1 MLELACLWKRAKEGD
16 DREARDLLITHYLPL
31 VRNIATGIIRKL
43 RPGVEL
49 DDLISD
55 GTFGLM
61 RAVDAFD
68 PGRGVKFETY
78 ATPVVRGSIFNG
90 LRTLDWVPER
100 TRGKARALQKAMDK
114 ITQLTGRSA
123 TEEELAEELKISAK
137 EVYEL
142 ITDLGCV
149 YLLSLDQPLGLAD
162 DDDVT
167 ILDTVQSRGYSDP
180 VVEAEFGEQRGELRR
195 AIMNLQDREQVL
207 IRKHY
212 LEGVNFETIARMMG
226 VSKQRISQ
234 MHTRAV
240 RRLREYLGNQ
250 EYDYE
255 IMHSFTME
263 SDESEE
269 DTPNIWDLRFPSAR

>member
-1 MLELACLWKRAKEGD
+1 MDLPQLWRLFKEEGD
-16 DREARDLLITHYLPL
+16 GQARAFLIEHYLPL
-31 VRNIATGIIRKL
+31 VRNVASGIIRKL

-61 RAVDAFD
+61 RAVEAFD
-68 PGRGVKFETY
+68 PARGVKFETY
-78 ATPVVRGSIFNG
+78 ATPVVRGSIYNG

-100 TRGKARALQKAMDK
+100 TRGKARALQKAMDN
-114 ITQLTGRSA
+114 ITQKTGRNA
-123 TEEELAEELKISAK
+123 TEDELAEELKMSSK
-137 EVYEL
+137 EVYNL
-142 ITDLGCV
+142 INDLGCI

-162 DDDVT
+162 DDELAVV
-167 ILDTVQSRGYSDP
+167 DTVQDP
-180 VVEAEFGEQRGELRR
+180 GRTEPSMEVEFAEQRSVLRD
-195 AIMNLQDREQVL
+195 AINNLQDREQVL

-240 RRLREYLGNQ
+240 RRLREMLGNV
-250 EYDYE
+250 E
-255 IMHSFTME
+255 IS
-263 SDESEE
+263 SEAMLTFSMDDIE
-269 DTPNIWDLRFPSAR
+269 EAASLWEM

>member
-1 MLELACLWKRAKEGD
+1 MLDIAQLWSRAKGAGD
-16 DREARDLLITHYLPL
+16 TDARDLLIEHYLPL
-31 VRNIATGIIRKL
+31 VRNIASGILRKL
-43 RPGVEL
+43 RQGVEI

-61 RAVDAFD
+61 RAIDAFD
-68 PGRGVKFETY
+68 PARGVKFETY

-123 TEEELAEELKISAK
+123 TEAELAEELKMSAK

-142 ITDLGCV
+142 INDLGTV
-149 YLLSLDQPLGLAD
+149 YLLSLDQPLGMSE
-162 DDDVT
+162 DDDVA
-167 ILDTVQSRGYSDP
+167 IIDTVQDRGQADP
-180 VVEAEFGEQRGELRR
+180 SAEAEFSEQRSVLRD
-195 AIMNLQDREQVL
+195 AINNLQDREQVL

-212 LEGVNFETIARMMG
+212 LEGVNFEAIARMMG

-240 RRLREYLGNQ
+240 RRLRESLGNV
-250 EYDYE
+250 EISYE
-255 IMHSFTME
+255 AMATFTMT
-263 SDESEE
+263 DEEE
-269 DTPNIWDLRFPSAR
+269 EPATSVWEV

>member
-1 MLELACLWKRAKEGD
+1 MLELARLWKQAKECH
-16 DREARDLLITHYLPL
+16 DREARDLLIGHYLPL
-31 VRNIATGIIRKL
+31 VRNIASGIIRKL

-61 RAVDAFD
+61 RAIDAFD
-68 PGRGVKFETY
+68 PARGVKFETY

-149 YLLSLDQPLGLAD
+149 YLLSLDQPLGLSD

-167 ILDTVQSRGYSDP
+167 ILDTVQSKGHSDP
-180 VVEAEFGEQRGELRR
+180 VVEVEFVEQRNELRR
-195 AIMNLQDREQVL
+195 AINNLQDREQIL

-255 IMHSFTME
+255 VMHSFTME
-263 SDESEE
+263 PEE
-269 DTPNIWDLRFPSAR
+269 EEETPSFWDLRFPNAR

>member
-1 MLELACLWKRAKEGD
+1 MDVAQLWRLAKEGE
-16 DREARDLLITHYLPL
+16 DRQARDLLVENYLPL
-31 VRNIATGIIRKL
+31 VKNIAHGIIRKL
-43 RPGVEL
+43 RPGVEV

-68 PGRGVKFETY
+68 PARGVKFETY

-114 ITQLTGRSA
+114 ITQATGRNA

-142 ITDLGCV
+142 INDLGCV
-149 YLLSLDQPLGLAD
+149 YLLSLDQPLGISD

-167 ILDTVQSRGYSDP
+167 IMDTVKDRGGSDP
-180 VVEAEFGEQRGELRR
+180 VVEVEFVEQRSVLRE
-195 AIMNLQDREQVL
+195 AINNLQEREQVL

-212 LEGVNFETIARMMG
+212 LEGVNFEAIARMMG

-240 RRLREYLGNQ
+240 RRLREALGNV
-250 EYDYE
+250 EISYE
-255 IMHSFTME
+255 AMHTFTM
-263 SDESEE
+263 DEDEE
-269 DTPNIWDLRFPSAR
+269 PTASVWEG

>member
-1 MLELACLWKRAKEGD
+1 MEVAQLWRLAKQAGD
-16 DREARDLLITHYLPL
+16 RHARDLLVEHYLPL
-31 VRNIATGIIRKL
+31 VRNIASGIIRKL

-68 PGRGVKFETY
+68 PARGVKFETY

-100 TRGKARALQKAMDK
+100 TRGKVRELQKAMDK
-114 ITQLTGRSA
+114 ITQATGRSA
-123 TEEELAEELKISAK
+123 TEEELAQELKMSAK

-142 ITDLGCV
+142 INDLGCA
-149 YLLSLDQPLGLAD
+149 YLLSLDQPLGISD

-167 ILDTVQSRGYSDP
+167 IMDTVKDKGTSDP
-180 VVEAEFGEQRGELRR
+180 SAEVEFVEQR
-195 AIMNLQDREQVL
+195 QVL
-207 IRKHY
+207 REAINGLQERERILITRHY
-212 LEGVNFETIARMMG
+212 LEGVNFEAIARTMG

-234 MHTRAV
+234 MHTRAI
-240 RRLREYLGNQ
+240 RRLREALGNVDIDPHAMLTFSMN
-250 EYDYE
+250 ETDSAVE
-255 IMHSFTME
+255 HSGL
-263 SDESEE
+263 
-269 DTPNIWDLRFPSAR
+269 NISG

>member
-1 MLELACLWKRAKEGD
+1 MDVAQLWRLAKQAGD
-16 DREARDLLITHYLPL
+16 RNARDLLVEHYLPL
-31 VRNIATGIIRKL
+31 VRNIASGIIRKL

-68 PGRGVKFETY
+68 PARGVKFETY

-100 TRGKARALQKAMDK
+100 TRGKVRELQKAMDK
-114 ITQLTGRSA
+114 ITQATGRSA
-123 TEEELAEELKISAK
+123 TEQELAEELKMSAK

-142 ITDLGCV
+142 INDLGCA
-149 YLLSLDQPLGLAD
+149 YLLSLDQPIGLD

-167 ILDTVQSRGYSDP
+167 IMDTVKDRGMADP
-180 VVEAEFGEQRGELRR
+180 VAEVEFVEQRATLRE
-195 AIMNLQDREQVL
+195 AINSLQERERIL
-207 IRKHY
+207 ITKHY
-212 LEGVNFETIARMMG
+212 LEGVNFEAIARMMG

-234 MHTRAV
+234 MHARAV
-240 RRLREYLGNQ
+240 RRLREQLGNQ
-250 EYDYE
+250 DIE
-255 IMHSFTME
+255 IDPQAMMMFSM
-263 SDESEE
+263 SEDDSAGLE
-269 DTPNIWDLRFPSAR
+269 DIEVQRINFSG

>member
-1 MLELACLWKRAKEGD
+1 MEVAQLWRLAKLAGD
-16 DREARDLLITHYLPL
+16 RHARDLLVEHYLPL
-31 VRNIATGIIRKL
+31 VENIAKGIIRKL
-43 RPGVEL
+43 RQGVEL

-68 PGRGVKFETY
+68 PARGVKFETY

-100 TRGKARALQKAMDK
+100 TRGKVRELQKAMDK
-114 ITQLTGRSA
+114 ITQATGRSA
-123 TEEELAEELKISAK
+123 TEQELAEELKMSAK

-142 ITDLGCV
+142 INDLGCA
-149 YLLSLDQPLGLAD
+149 YLLSLDQPLGISD
-162 DDDVT
+162 DDEVT
-167 ILDTVQSRGYSDP
+167 IMDTVKDRGMADP
-180 VVEAEFGEQRGELRR
+180 SAEVEFVEQRQTLRD
-195 AIMNLQDREQVL
+195 AINSLQEREQIL

-212 LEGVNFETIARMMG
+212 LEGVNFEAIARMMG

-240 RRLREYLGNQ
+240 RRLREALGNTDIDPQ
-250 EYDYE
+250 A
-255 IMHSFTME
+255 MLTFTMNDEDAAEE
-263 SDESEE
+263 SVSGF
-269 DTPNIWDLRFPSAR
+269 NLSI